1 MKRYVFEYD
10 LPDDFNENI
19 NFVAIDTEAMGLNP
33 HRDRLCV
40 VQLKLAEKIYI
51 VHFKKPIYT
60 KSKNL
65 ISLLKNSKIQKIFH
79 YARFDMF
86 ILFKYLKVMPN
97 SIICT
102 RTLSKIVRTYSDR
115 HSLKELCKEFL
126 KNDLNKGEQSSDW
139 GNEELTQSQIE
150 YAAKDVIY
158 LEELYDCL
166 WKMAVRDNKHKF
178 SKEVF
183 DCIKTAVLADFYH
196 YDIGLLL
203 AHH

>member
-1 MKRYVFEYD
+1 MKKYVLEYD
-10 LPDDFNENI
+10 LPDNFKQNV

-40 VQLKLAEKIYI
+40 VQLKVEDKIYVI
-51 VHFKKPIYT
+51 HFKKPIYN

-65 ISLLKNSKIQKIFH
+65 IALLKNSKIQKIFH

-86 ILFKYLKVMPN
+86 IIYKYLKIMPT
-97 SIICT
+97 SVICT

-126 KNDLNKGEQSSDW
+126 KKDLNKGEQSSDW
-139 GNEELTQSQIE
+139 GSEELSQSQIE

-158 LEELYDCL
+158 LEEIYEPL
-166 WKMAVRDNKHKF
+166 WKMATRDNKDKF
-178 SKEVF
+178 AKNIF
-183 DCIKTAVLADFYH
+183 GCIETAVMADFYH